1 MRQFNKTRNFG
12 KRESNRPERRESDG
26 PKKRSFDRSEGRTF
40 ERSNRS
46 EGRFDRRGSD
56 RPRNRS
62 SGIELHKVVCD
73 KCGVTCEVPF
83 RPTNNRPVYCREC
96 FKKNEPSGQ
105 SGKFESRGK
114 PNDRFESKP
123 NPSPEELEKIN
134 RKLDKIMRALKI
146 E

>member
-12 KRESNRPERRESDG
+12 KRESNRPERSNSDG
-26 PKKRSFDRSEGRTF
+26 RNRRTF

-46 EGRFDRRGSD
+46 EGRFDRRDSD

-73 KCGVTCEVPF
+73 KCGVSCEVPF
-83 RPTNNRPVYCREC
+83 KPTNNRPVYCREC

-105 SGKFESRGK
+105 SDKFESRGK
-114 PNDRFESKP
+114 PNDRFESKS
-123 NPSPEELEKIN
+123 NPSSEELEKIN